1 MCLASCCSGLTNHL
15 TNSLTNS
22 VNVPGIRVII
32 NGFML
37 QWDEELARQAA
48 EEATT
53 AAAAAAAAT
62 TVNTSDSCLNSSSPS
77 TLTNGDGCCGRGTC
91 GSRNSGNRAQE
102 AGGSNLS
109 STDSS
114 GVDGSDLTGCS
125 DGGVG
130 ECANSVKKVRIGVGT
145 AKPNLLDFW
154 GSGWGSNAAHAWGK
168 KRDSVWDLQSLGATL
183 KCWWTSG
190 TRQAWVKA
198 TSL

>member
-22 VNVPGIRVII
+22 VNVPSIRVII
-32 NGFML
+32 KGFML

-53 AAAAAAAAT
+53 AAAA
-62 TVNTSDSCLNSSSPS
+62 TVNTSDSCLNSSAPS

-91 GSRNSGNRAQE
+91 GSRSSGNRAQE

-109 STDSS
+109 SADSS
-114 GVDGSDLTGCS
+114 GVDGSDITGS
-125 DGGVG
+125 GDGEVG

-145 AKPNLLDFW
+145 AKPNLLDF
-154 GSGWGSNAAHAWGK
+154 
-168 KRDSVWDLQSLGATL
+168 
-183 KCWWTSG
+183 
-190 TRQAWVKA
+190 
-198 TSL
+198 